1 MMRTFDHPGCHSGQ
15 CVLQQLGIAVL
26 EADDALDARDRSE
39 KQRRVQ
45 EIKNDARRLTEDAKT
60 HGFVQAEDMNGS
72 KRRATGAEGFPEAR
86 EGGGDGQ
93 I

>member
-26 EADDALDARDRSE
+26 EVDDALDARDRSE

-60 HGFVQAEDMNGS
+60 HGFVQAETANGH
-72 KRRATGAEGFPEAR
+72 RRQATGEET
-86 EGGGDGQ
+86 
-93 I
+93 